1 MDAVIELRQVIKR
14 FGTRTVLAGLDL
26 SVPRHSVFGFL
37 GNNGAGKSTTIRLVT
52 GLLQPDGGTVQVNGL
67 DLRRHRTEVLR
78 QTGCIVDA
86 PALYPN
92 LDARAFLR
100 IGCAIKGLPKREIDR
115 VLELVGLGAAGKLRI
130 AHFSLG
136 MKARLA
142 LAHALLGQPRLLVL
156 DEPANGLDP
165 QGILDM
171 RVLLRRLPQEGDCTV
186 FVSSHQLDEVE
197 KMATDVALLKD
208 GVLAS
213 QGRVDVLTGMAA
225 PVLEI
230 EIGDAS
236 HALAVLRARDY
247 DARPSG
253 GNSLEVHQIE
263 RGAADAVHAALVHA
277 GVRLFQSRFRQ
288 PTLEQWFLRATNA
301 TNAPSAPGA
310 PHPEATCS

>member
-1 MDAVIELRQVIKR
+1 MDAVIELRQVVKR

-52 GLLQPDGGTVQVNGL
+52 GLLQPDGGEVLVNGL
-67 DLRRHRTEVLR
+67 DLRRHRLEVLR
-78 QTGCIVDA
+78 HTGCIVDA

-92 LDARAFLR
+92 LDGGDFLR
-100 IGCAIKGLPKREIDR
+100 IGCAIKRLPKREIGR
-115 VLELVGLGAAGKLRI
+115 ALELVGLGAAGKLRI

-171 RVLLRRLPQEGDCTV
+171 RALLRRLPQEGDCTV

-225 PVLEI
+225 PVLEL
-230 EIGDAS
+230 EVGDAA
-236 HALAVLRARDY
+236 HALAVLRACDY
-247 DARPSG
+247 DARQG
-253 GNSLEVHQIE
+253 GDDKRLEVHRIE

-288 PTLEQWFLRATNA
+288 PTLEQWFLRAASTTNA
-301 TNAPSAPGA
+301 VQ
-310 PHPEATCS
+310 PEAICS

>member
-1 MDAVIELRQVIKR
+1 
-14 FGTRTVLAGLDL
+14 
-26 SVPRHSVFGFL
+26 
-37 GNNGAGKSTTIRLVT
+37 
-52 GLLQPDGGTVQVNGL
+52 
-67 DLRRHRTEVLR
+67 
-78 QTGCIVDA
+78 
-86 PALYPN
+86 
-92 LDARAFLR
+92 
-100 IGCAIKGLPKREIDR
+100 

-171 RVLLRRLPQEGDCTV
+171 RALLRSLPQEADCTV

-213 QGRVDVLTGMAA
+213 QGRVDVLTGQQD
-225 PVLEI
+225 PVLEM
-230 EIGDAS
+230 EVGDAA
-236 HALAVLRARDY
+236 HALAVLRARHY
-247 DARPSG
+247 DARLAAD
-253 GNSLEVHQIE
+253 NRLEVHRIE

-288 PTLEQWFLRATNA
+288 PTLEQWFLRAASTTNA
-301 TNAPSAPGA
+301 VQ
-310 PHPEATCS
+310 PEAICS